1 MKTPLNINKSNL
13 VLYLYYNRLGG
24 NMYEKYLKLKHA
36 DSSKLYLFKMGMF
49 YSFLDKDAIEIA
61 KYTTLKV
68 IEHTKGVVK
77 CSFPSNSYDKYMS
90 IFKHM
95 NLDVEV
101 VENNKSEELD
111 NYLDKIAKLDID
123 NICPIES
130 LNILC
135 KLKELI

>member
-1 MKTPLNINKSNL
+1 
-13 VLYLYYNRLGG
+13 
-24 NMYEKYLKLKHA
+24 MYEKYLKLKQA

-68 IEHTKGVVK
+68 IEHTTGVVK
-77 CSFPSNSYDKYMS
+77 CSFPFNSYDKYMS

-123 NICPIES
+123 NISPIES